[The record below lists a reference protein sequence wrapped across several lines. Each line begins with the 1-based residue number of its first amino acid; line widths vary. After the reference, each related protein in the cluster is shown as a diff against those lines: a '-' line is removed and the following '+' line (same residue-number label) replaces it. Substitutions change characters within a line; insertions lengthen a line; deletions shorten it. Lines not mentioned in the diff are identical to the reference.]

1 MPNAARQT
9 DQVQGNCA
17 HGCPICP
24 HPVVGIIVSGSP
36 NVLINGLPA
45 ARKDDK
51 GLHAACCAGNNFTV
65 SNGSTTVKVNGKPLA
80 RAGDP
85 TQHCG
90 GVGSINAGSPT
101 VLVGG

>member
-1 MPNAARQT
+1 MPSAARQT
-9 DQVQGNCA
+9 DQAQGNCA

-24 HPVVGIIVSGSP
+24 HPVGGILVSGSP
-36 NVLINGLPA
+36 DVLINGLPA

-51 GLHAACCAGNNFTV
+51 GLHAACCAANNFTV
-65 SNGSTTVKVNGKPLA
+65 SSGSATVTVNGKPMA

-90 GVGSINAGSPT
+90 GSGSITAGSPT
-101 VLVGG
+101 VMVGG